1 MRKRVFRL
9 RTVLEGEAQ
18 PLVVLTY
25 NLQDVQPW
33 KQPTPRFQTAVYAA
47 DGAGLATTTLVV
59 GPVEHASEDLARQ
72 GHAAIIAG
80 LRKGRLPAA
89 PAAARDLA
97 ASA

>member
-33 KQPTPRFQTAVYAA
+33 KQRTPRYQSAVYEA
-47 DGAGLATTTLVV
+47 DAAGLATTTVV
-59 GPVEHASEDLARQ
+59 AGPVEHDSEALARQ
-72 GHAAIIAG
+72 GHAAIVAG
-80 LRKGRLPAA
+80 LRKGQLPAA
-89 PAAARDLA
+89 PPALA